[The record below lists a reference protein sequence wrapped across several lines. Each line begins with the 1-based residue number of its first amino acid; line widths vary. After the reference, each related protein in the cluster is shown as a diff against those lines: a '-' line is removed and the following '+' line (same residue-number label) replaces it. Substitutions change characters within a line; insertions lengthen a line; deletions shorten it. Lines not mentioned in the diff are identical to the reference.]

1 MLQRYTNNKVC
12 FVRNNHFECYYFVA
26 CVDAQRCWCS
36 SELVE
41 IREQN
46 RVICRVHFHL
56 FAETVTESEHNHT
69 FPLAPHG
76 KMNGQIYVLSF
87 LSTTILCFVLQA
99 KAKFSGKKNRSKEAN
114 CNNMKNKFM
123 KLYTYDF
130 AAYFVIWKIVETF
143 WHRSPESHRIETQF
157 YRNVWSNR
165 RPISYFLKLSV
176 ESWKRHLF
184 QFYRWFDLNSID
196 STCST
201 DTRISRWA
209 IAGLW
214 KTR

>member
-1 MLQRYTNNKVC
+1 MLLFCCLCWRAALLVFIWTCWNQGTEPCNMQSSFSFICWNRHRVRTQSHISVSSTRQNERTDLCIEFFIRNSSLFC
-12 FVRNNHFECYYFVA
+12 FA
-26 CVDAQRCWCS
+26 
-36 SELVE
+36 
-41 IREQN
+41 
-46 RVICRVHFHL
+46 
-56 FAETVTESEHNHT
+56 
-69 FPLAPHG
+69 
-76 KMNGQIYVLSF
+76 
-87 LSTTILCFVLQA
+87 LQA

-176 ESWKRHLF
+176 ENWKRHLF